1 MFFLFPQ
8 LFSCFSYTSG
18 DVWCDEQETAREE
31 TETYKEGKSILER
44 YVDYRLVYDS
54 IEMRNDMIKYI
65 VNVFCFSRAKII
77 GGGCADL
84 YLESAPIISVP
95 ITEFR

>member
-1 MFFLFPQ
+1 M
-8 LFSCFSYTSG
+8 
-18 DVWCDEQETAREE
+18 AREE

-44 YVDYRLVYDS
+44 YMGYQLVYGS
-54 IEMRNDMIKYI
+54 IEVRNDVIKYI
-65 VNVFCFSRAKII
+65 VNIFCFSRTKII